1 VVVHACRPGGRRFL
15 ACGPTA
21 AVRGREAGGGG
32 VGPPRERERG
42 RKEAD
47 SYMEK
52 NQIGI
57 DTGFQNYDNLCGGI
71 EKHNEPIIFLAR
83 LKFPHGF

>member
-1 VVVHACRPGGRRFL
+1 MPAWWKKILGVWAYRGSERKGSRRLRGG
-15 ACGPTA
+15 AT
-21 AVRGREAGGGG
+21 
-32 VGPPRERERG
+32 ERERG

>member
-1 VVVHACRPGGRRFL
+1 
-15 ACGPTA
+15 
-21 AVRGREAGGGG
+21 
-32 VGPPRERERG
+32 
-42 RKEAD
+42 
-47 SYMEK
+47 MEK